1 MLIDQSVKDKLFRI
15 FLRSVPILPGPEL
28 YDLLRAVKKS
38 QGDVDAQV
46 AEALESIKNT
56 SVLVARLESSLRER
70 SEKLEALRKEHER
83 YSELAQIEG
92 RKAEALVSQIEIT
105 LGRNVGRERWIAFL
119 INITAGLI
127 LFVLGVVLS
136 EPLKNWLKIL
146 SG

>member
-1 MLIDQSVKDKLFRI
+1 MLIDQGVKDKLLRI

-46 AEALESIKNT
+46 AEALESIKST
-56 SVLVARLESSLRER
+56 SELVARLESSLKER
-70 SEKLEALRKEHER
+70 SEKLEALRKEHDR
-83 YSELAQIEG
+83 YSELAQIEAK
-92 RKAEALVSQIEIT
+92 KAEALLSQIETT

-119 INITAGLI
+119 INIIAGLI

-136 EPLKNWLKIL
+136 DPLKDWLTKL
-146 SG
+146 WG